1 MDLQAL
7 GAGNLAMGLIEQMT
21 GLESQQVRSEA
32 GFAVMRN
39 IMDAQ
44 KVLAAELFRSLGVGT
59 RLDVRG

>member
-21 GLESQQVRSEA
+21 GLASQQVRSEA